1 MFICQPTLPAL
12 LYLWDK
18 RTLYL
23 GPLRSPAQLSLVAS
37 RLLVSLAGEI
47 RFREKTQTLDCFSR
61 SLLLPVGW
69 QGQVDT
75 GGGLVADCH
84 LDVSGFDHAL
94 LLQLAQRREQGAA
107 YDLSLELLLQQ
118 SFRSIY
124 QHPPAP
130 LEVCAQLQQLLN
142 PPGPAGQ
149 LVFRFD
155 PRVWQTIQ
163 RIKTSQLH
171 NHSVAWLAQQV
182 DLSSSRLLSL
192 FKGQVGVP
200 IRRYRLWYR
209 LLCATQQ
216 MTTGSSVTEA
226 AVHAGFADAAH
237 FARTYREILGFHP
250 SALSLHPA
258 LRVFVGATI
267 DESVTCRTNLDGCGK
282 HSQFVQVGLG
292 SEA

>member
-61 SLLLPVGW
+61 SLLLPAGW

-94 LLQLAQRREQGAA
+94 LLQQAQRRLQGAA
-107 YDLSLELLLQQ
+107 CELRLESRLQQ
-118 SFRSIY
+118 SFRAIY
-124 QHPPAP
+124 QQSPSA
-130 LEVCAQLQQLLN
+130 LEVCRQLQQLLN
-142 PPGPAGQ
+142 PLGQ
-149 LVFRFD
+149 AVQLTFKFD
-155 PRVWQTIQ
+155 ARVLQTIQ

-171 NHSVAWLAQQV
+171 NQRVAWLAEQV

-192 FKGQVGVP
+192 FKREVGVP

-209 LLCATQQ
+209 LLRATQQ
-216 MTTGSSVTEA
+216 MTTGSTVTEA

-250 SALSLHPA
+250 TALSQHPS
-258 LRVFVGATI
+258 LRVFVEAA
-267 DESVTCRTNLDGCGK
+267 LD
-282 HSQFVQVGLG
+282 
-292 SEA
+292 